1 MIKSCLDRKH
11 CLIHKKLSNYLFLKK
26 NDFWAFCVS
35 VWPIYCHFP
44 AILSQ
49 HIVWQTQLHYTYLFC
64 MKPYIVF
71 AIRFL
76 PLTQVGQLSVIGKIQ
91 CTLYFLCRRCL
102 RVSEKSE
109 KQFDCRDIS
118 STELKIVL
126 NHKSTNQHCVH
137 VYTCVHVTNPLCAGS
152 ASAP

>member
-11 CLIHKKLSNYLFLKK
+11 CLIHKKLSNDLFLKK

-49 HIVWQTQLHYTYLFC
+49 HIVWQTQLHYTNLFC

-91 CTLYFLCRRCL
+91 CTLYFLCWRCL
-102 RVSEKSE
+102 RVPETVWLPRYKFNSVKNCVES
-109 KQFDCRDIS
+109 QINQ
-118 STELKIVL
+118 STL
-126 NHKSTNQHCVH
+126 CVH
-137 VYTCVHVTNPLCAGS
+137 VCTCVHVTNPLCAGS